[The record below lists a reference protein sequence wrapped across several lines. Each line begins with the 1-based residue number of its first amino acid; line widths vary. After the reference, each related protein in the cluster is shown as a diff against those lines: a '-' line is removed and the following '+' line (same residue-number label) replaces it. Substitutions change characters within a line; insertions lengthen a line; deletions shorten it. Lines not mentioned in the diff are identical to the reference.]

1 MLEFRKKIF
10 YEDWK
15 MIIQSDGQVEI
26 TKSNETRVYNI
37 PEDIRDIVEED
48 NYVFIYVDDSE
59 IKFYQ
64 FKFELDNFL
73 VGDSFDLENEF
84 LDSFACHVFGEKV

>member
-84 LDSFACHVFGEKV
+84 LDSFAYHVFGEEV